1 MLYIDVGNTLRGG
14 LRTGIQRVV
23 RSVAYELARGAPDTV
38 RLIAHDPD
46 QMAYFALSDPELIRS
61 ADTLAS
67 IGPEA
72 RIDLDFDA
80 FTAGD
85 VFFEPD
91 STWTEPLNRGSLFR
105 LLKSRGVI
113 VVLLNH
119 DVIPVL
125 LPQVCHPNTLI
136 SFCECIADHLQF
148 ADYALTTSG
157 GVERDLRAVARRF
170 LGRPITTCVIR
181 LGADFEAQAPAGAG
195 KGVDAAAFAA
205 AFPELA
211 GLRFLLSVGTI
222 ESRKNHGLLLEA
234 FERLDAADAG
244 LVIVGRQ
251 GWMSDAFLAAYTG
264 HPAYGKRLFWY
275 TALNDAALLSLYR
288 QAYACVLPSLYEGYG
303 LPAVEA
309 LSQGCVTVC
318 SDAGSLPEV
327 TQGHAA
333 IFPSGDG
340 EALFGILNRLY
351 REPSYHAGLRA
362 SAQSF
367 CPTSWREAGRTMQAA
382 LGEIASGAAHDFS
395 APLRQMVLLS
405 VQPDILDL
413 SLRSAKANLACI
425 DRIVVLTSPKARAAI
440 QAVATRH
447 FADAVILT
455 DDEVAGGV
463 LPGDHQARNTWLRKQ
478 LYRQPCIEPN
488 FLAADEDALTLTA
501 VAVEDFQR
509 GGVHRGYY
517 FLEDM
522 GTWLAGSPAPTSFDR
537 GLRTTWAALR
547 EAGYGARAFS
557 SHMPQIINKSL
568 ATQIFD
574 RFVVDADGPA
584 YDEWSLYF
592 NVAAHL
598 YPAHFTFAPYATLG
612 WPMRMG
618 DWLPQVTPE
627 QPRFENYYPQNYQ
640 PSSMFAGL
648 EPLGDYAEKTRR
660 TFAALARARRVE
672 IGGEDGAGQS
682 VLVITPSGL
691 TFAAG
696 GPVIAGRENVRRI
709 LLINGAQDGLA
720 VTGTLE
726 MFLADASGTL
736 VRGETVRM
744 GEVFWLPLLP
754 PERPGL
760 YQLRFFATL
769 DNGVRLET
777 QASLEMIA
785 DQPGEAT

>member
-23 RSVAYELARGAPDTV
+23 RSLAYELAREAPDTTA
-38 RLIAHDPD
+38 LIAFDPD
-46 QMAYFALSDPELIRS
+46 QMAYFALADPELIRS

-67 IGPEA
+67 IGPEN

-136 SFCECIADHLQF
+136 SFSECIADHLQY

-157 GVERDLRAVARRF
+157 GVERDLKAVAQRF
-170 LGRPITTCVIR
+170 LGRSITTCVIR
-181 LGADFEAQAPAGAG
+181 LGADFEAQAPAGAAG

-211 GLRFLLSVGTI
+211 GLRFLLSVGTV
-222 ESRKNHGLLLEA
+222 EPRKNHGLLLEA

-244 LVIVGRQ
+244 LVIVGRR

-275 TALNDAALLSLYR
+275 TALDDAALLSLYR
-288 QAYACVLPSLYEGYG
+288 QAYAAVLPSLYEGYG

-333 IFPSGDG
+333 IFASGDG
-340 EALFGILNRLY
+340 EALFDILNRLY
-351 REPSYHAGLRA
+351 REPPYHADLKA

-367 CPTSWREAGRTMQAA
+367 RPTSWRQAGRTVRAA

-395 APLRQMVLLS
+395 APLRQMVMLS
-405 VQPDILDL
+405 VRPEILDL

-425 DRIVVLTSPKARAAI
+425 DRIVVLTSAKARAAI
-440 QAVATRH
+440 QAVAARH
-447 FADAVILT
+447 FANYVILT
-455 DDEVAGGV
+455 DDEVASGV
-463 LPGDHQARNTWLRKQ
+463 LPGDHQSRNTWLRKQ

-488 FLAADEDALTLTA
+488 FLAADEDALALRA

-509 GGVHRGYY
+509 GDVHRGYY

-537 GLRTTWAALR
+537 GMRNTWAALR

-574 RFVVDADGPA
+574 RFVIGADGPA

-592 NVAAHL
+592 NVAAQL
-598 YPAHFTFAPYATLG
+598 YPAHFTFGPYAALG
-612 WPMRMG
+612 WPMGMG
-618 DWLPQVTPE
+618 DWLPQVTPD
-627 QPRFENYYPQNYQ
+627 QPLFENYYPQNYQ
-640 PSSMFAGL
+640 PGGMFAGL
-648 EPLGDYAEKTRR
+648 EPLGDYAEKVRR

-672 IGGEDGAGQS
+672 TGAGQL
-682 VLVITPSGL
+682 VLVVTPNGL

-696 GPVIAGRENVRRI
+696 GPVIAGRANVRRI
-709 LLINGAQDGLA
+709 LLINGAHDGRA

-736 VRGETVRM
+736 VRGEAVRL

-754 PERPGL
+754 PERAGH
-760 YQLRFFATL
+760 YQLRFFAAL
-769 DNGVRLET
+769 DNDVRLET
-777 QASLEMIA
+777 QASLEVIA

>member
-23 RSVAYELARGAPDTV
+23 RSLAYELARGGPDTV
-38 RLIAHDPD
+38 RLIACDPD
-46 QMAYFALSDPELIRS
+46 QMAYFAFSDPELIRS

-67 IGPEA
+67 IGPQA
-72 RIDLDFDA
+72 RIALDFDA

-91 STWTEPLNRGSLFR
+91 STWTELLNRGSLFR

-136 SFCECIADHLQF
+136 SFSECIADHLQY

-157 GVERDLRAVARRF
+157 GVERDLRAVAQRF
-170 LGRPITTCVIR
+170 LGRSITTCVIR
-181 LGADFEAQAPAGAG
+181 LGADFEAQAPAGAAG
-195 KGVDAAAFAA
+195 KGVEEAAFAA

-222 ESRKNHGLLLEA
+222 EPRKNHGLLLEA
-234 FERLDAADAG
+234 FRRLDAADAG

-264 HPAYGKRLFWY
+264 HPTYGQRLFWY
-275 TALNDAALLSLYR
+275 TALNDAALVSLYR
-288 QAYACVLPSLYEGYG
+288 QAYAAVLPSLYEGYG

-318 SDAGSLPEV
+318 SDAGSLAEV

-333 IFPSGDG
+333 IFPSGDS

-351 REPSYHAGLRA
+351 REPSYYAGLMA
-362 SAQSF
+362 SARSF
-367 CPTSWREAGRTMQAA
+367 RPTSWREAGRTVQAA

-413 SLRSAKANLACI
+413 SLRSAKANLAGI
-425 DRIVVLTSPKARAAI
+425 DRIVVLTSAKARDAI
-440 QAVATRH
+440 EAVAVRH
-447 FADAVILT
+447 FAEPVILT
-455 DDEVAGGV
+455 DDEVAGGA
-463 LPGDHQARNTWLRKQ
+463 LPGDHQGRNTWLRKQ

-488 FLAADEDALTLTA
+488 FLAADEDALALKT

-522 GTWLAGSPAPTSFDR
+522 GTWLAGAPAPTSFDH
-537 GLRTTWAALR
+537 GLRTTWAALG

-574 RFVVDADGPA
+574 RFVVSADGPA

-592 NVAAHL
+592 NVAAQL
-598 YPAHFTFAPYATLG
+598 YPAHFTFTPYAALG

-640 PSSMFAGL
+640 PGGMFAGL
-648 EPLGDYAEKTRR
+648 EPLGDYAEKVRR
-660 TFAALARARRVE
+660 TFAALAGARRVE
-672 IGGEDGAGQS
+672 GGAGQL
-682 VLVITPSGL
+682 VLVVTPSEL

-696 GPVIAGRENVRRI
+696 GPVIAGRANVRRI
-709 LLINGAQDGLA
+709 LLINGAHDGRA

-736 VRGETVRM
+736 VRGEAVTL

-754 PERPGL
+754 PERPGP

-769 DNGVRLET
+769 DNGARLET
-777 QASLEMIA
+777 QATLEVIA
-785 DQPGEAT
+785 DQSGEAT